1 MSRFTLMFAVLL
13 LAGCAHMDSYRTVP
27 LPLEP
32 GERLRIEQRLKLP
45 DDGSR
50 LYIQHGEA
58 GGARDYSVWE
68 HHCSLVVRT
77 PGQTLPPIEAG
88 TGLVV
93 ANVQRSADFGVWERG
108 VINYHTLIQLEAGQH
123 PLQALECEIWAHG
136 YDERTYIGRTE
147 LRRLLAPVILLE
159 KAD

>member
-1 MSRFTLMFAVLL
+1 MPRLTPMFAVFV
-13 LAGCAHMDSYRTVP
+13 LAGCASMDSYMAVP
-27 LPLEP
+27 LPLKP
-32 GERLRIEQRLKLP
+32 GERLRIEQRLNLP

-50 LYIQHGEA
+50 LYIQQGEA
-58 GGARDYSVWE
+58 GGARDYTVWE

-88 TGLVV
+88 TELVV

-108 VINYHTLIQLEAGQH
+108 VINYHTLIQLEAGRH

-136 YDERTYIGRTE
+136 HDQRAYIGRAE

-159 KAD
+159 GAD